1 MRQIG
6 REMKNGKDKL
16 QSERLF
22 QEADIQIIDVLESEL
37 REKEKRGNYQT
48 SHLGKFPWTEA
59 LRLQGKAPFY
69 ICSTG
74 GWKTLTQA

>member
-37 REKEKRGNYQT
+37 REKEKGRNYQT
-48 SHLGKFPWTEA
+48 SNLGKFPWAEA
-59 LRLQGKAPFY
+59 MRRQGKAPFC
-69 ICSTG
+69 IRSTG
-74 GWKTLTQA
+74 GWKRLT

>member
-16 QSERLF
+16 QNERLF

-37 REKEKRGNYQT
+37 REKEKK
-48 SHLGKFPWTEA
+48 LPDK
-59 LRLQGKAPFY
+59 
-69 ICSTG
+69 
-74 GWKTLTQA
+74 